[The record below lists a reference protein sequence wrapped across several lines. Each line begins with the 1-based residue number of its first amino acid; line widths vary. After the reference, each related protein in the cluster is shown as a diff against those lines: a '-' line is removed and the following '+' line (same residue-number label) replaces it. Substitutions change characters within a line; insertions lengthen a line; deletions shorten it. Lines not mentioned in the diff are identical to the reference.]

1 TLIKPQFEAKK
12 EEVGKK
18 GIIRDP
24 KIHEKVLLR
33 VLDFIATS
41 GYNIEELTFS
51 PITGGEGNIE
61 FIAHLSSKSPIKQ
74 SEINIKKLV
83 TEANYN
89 LIKNNLRSHY
99 VSKLQRHIKIRVLI
113 TEKEIDTQ
121 DELVEQLKSSDF
133 DVTQATVSR
142 DIKELHL
149 VKVPSNKGTY
159 KYS

>member
-1 TLIKPQFEAKK
+1 TLIFRSVTLVHFKKGITVFAIIDVSFISLSIILTVLKQILKEGSDVVTLIKPQFEAKK

-61 FIAHLSSKSPIKQ
+61 FI
-74 SEINIKKLV
+74 
-83 TEANYN
+83 
-89 LIKNNLRSHY
+89 
-99 VSKLQRHIKIRVLI
+99 
-113 TEKEIDTQ
+113 
-121 DELVEQLKSSDF
+121 
-133 DVTQATVSR
+133 
-142 DIKELHL
+142 
-149 VKVPSNKGTY
+149 
-159 KYS
+159 